1 MLIWQTYWQP
11 LAKAQFPII
20 LGSSTPKTGIY
31 KITNIVT
38 QECYIGQAVDI
49 DKRWKE
55 HCKMGLGIDTP
66 PGNKLYKAISEY
78 GLQNF
83 SFEVLEECEKQ
94 NLNQA

>member
-1 MLIWQTYWQP
+1 
-11 LAKAQFPII
+11 
-20 LGSSTPKTGIY
+20 
-31 KITNIVT
+31 
-38 QECYIGQAVDI
+38 
-49 DKRWKE
+49 
-55 HCKMGLGIDTP
+55 MGLGIDTP